1 MIIIILFIMFL
12 NINILYGQET
22 AAPDTEVIP
31 EQEIKKTEDFL
42 YDASVLRTNKHYDS
56 AIGIYQTLLKD
67 EPKNT
72 EVLLAFADM
81 MIEMRNYSYAVLL
94 YKRYLEVKPEDV
106 HIRTLVIDIYNATG
120 SYAYATEECLNTLK
134 TYGDNKEIINKL
146 LDIYKNNKSFK
157 EETALTEK
165 LLEFEPDNQ
174 DKLLR
179 LLDLYMITGSY
190 KKAYNILERQDIREK
205 CSHERIAFI
214 YLNTYKY
221 KEAIELYEEIYREN
235 PSEENE
241 NSLNQAR
248 LSELNYNISRTPY
261 FYSAYYNQLTK
272 ISSGRNYGREMLN
285 ILEDDISGIYT
296 GGEYSQGSI
305 NNQDYINYYAGLFY
319 PVMTTG
325 TEILLS
331 ANRYKIK
338 SDAYT
343 GIYNKGQLD
352 VTQHI
357 TENFSAGGGYSG
369 GTQGST
375 YYGEF
380 AFKNDI
386 LEAGIRHRKD
396 FVLETVEA
404 MKENISYNGMDYY
417 TGLNLTEK
425 CSLLAHVSDYD
436 YSDGNNGTYS
446 EIAAFYRLWDNRK
459 NTWITAGISHT
470 GLHHT
475 FESPLYY
482 SPLDLSQWNYSI
494 EWDIYWTENSL
505 FRVNYM
511 HSSNELSD
519 YNIYSMYIDHKIGDD
534 FFLYGEY
541 IKGLSRVG
549 RIGVIE
555 PDTKDY
561 ELTLGLKA
569 KF

>member
-1 MIIIILFIMFL
+1 MIIIILLIICL
-12 NINILYGQET
+12 NINLLCAGENT
-22 AAPDTEVIP
+22 TPDTVIP
-31 EQEIKKTEDFL
+31 EHEINKTEDFL
-42 YDASVLRTNKHYDS
+42 YDASLLRAQKHYDG
-56 AIGIYQTLLKD
+56 AIGVYQQLLKE
-67 EPKNT
+67 EPGNT

-94 YKRYLEVKPEDV
+94 YKRYLDIKPEDV
-106 HIRTLVIDIYNATG
+106 QIRKLVIDIYNATG
-120 SYAYATEECLNTLK
+120 SYAYAIEECLNFLK
-134 TYGDNKEIINKL
+134 TSPDNKEIINKL
-146 LDIYKNNKSFK
+146 LNIYKNNKSFK
-157 EETALTEK
+157 EEMSLTEK
-165 LLEFEPDNQ
+165 LLELEPDNN
-174 DKLLR
+174 DNLLH
-179 LLDLYMITGSY
+179 LLDLYIITGDY
-190 KKAYNILERQDIREK
+190 KKAYNIMERQDIREK
-205 CSHERIAFI
+205 CPPEKIAFI

-221 KEAIELYEEIYREN
+221 KEAIELYEQIYREN
-235 PSEENE
+235 PTEENE

-248 LSELNYNISRTPY
+248 LSELNYTISRTPY
-261 FYSAYYNQLTK
+261 FYSSYYNQLKK
-272 ISSGRNYGREMLN
+272 ISSDRNYGREILN
-285 ILEDDISGIYT
+285 ILQDDISGIYT

-305 NNQDYINYYAGLFY
+305 NNQDYTNYYAGVFY
-319 PVMTTG
+319 PLMTTG
-325 TEILLS
+325 TEFLVS
-331 ANRYKIK
+331 SNRYKIK

-343 GIYNKGQLD
+343 GIYNKGEIE

-357 TENFSAGGGYSG
+357 TENFSAGGGYSSG
-369 GTQGST
+369 SAGST
-375 YYGEF
+375 YYGEI

-386 LEAGIRHRKD
+386 LEAGIRRRKD

-404 MKENISYNGMDYY
+404 MKDNISYKGTDYY
-417 TGLNLTEK
+417 AGLNVTEK
-425 CSLLAHVSDYD
+425 CNLLAYVSDYN

-446 EIAAFYRLWDNRK
+446 EIAGFYRLWDNKK

-482 SPLDLSQWNYSI
+482 SPLDLSQWNYSL
-494 EWDIYWTENSL
+494 EWDIYWTDNSL
-505 FRVNYM
+505 LRINYM

-519 YNIYSMYIDHKIGDD
+519 YNIYSMYVDHKISDD

-569 KF
+569 RF